1 MGLDSV
7 ELVLEIEKYFEIQIS
22 DAEAEKISTVQDM
35 VDVVASHLNIS
46 DNSANLRDDILQ
58 RINDALLKLGLIEK
72 EIKLDERIVRYISPQ
87 DERFWKVL
95 EDELQLKVPPIETI
109 NKKANRLIDKI
120 KSAFNLGPLYKAE
133 ETSVEEFIA
142 AICAAN
148 DKQLIDRKTIKSTY
162 EIYIGVIGVTV
173 DKIGVDYYEITP
185 QKAFTNDL
193 GVD

>member
-7 ELVLEIEKYFEIQIS
+7 ELVLEIEKYFEIRIS

-95 EDELQLKVPPIETI
+95 EDELQLKVPAIYTI
-109 NKKANRLIDKI
+109 NKKANKLIDKI
-120 KSAFNLGPLYKAE
+120 KSAFNLGPLYNAE

-185 QKAFTNDL
+185 EKSFTNDL

>member
-95 EDELQLKVPPIETI
+95 EDELQLKVPAIYTI
-109 NKKANRLIDKI
+109 NKKANKLIDKI
-120 KSAFNLGPLYKAE
+120 KSAFNLGPLYNAE

-185 QKAFTNDL
+185 EKSFTNDL

>member
-7 ELVLEIEKYFEIQIS
+7 ELVLEIEKYFEIRIS

-120 KSAFNLGPLYKAE
+120 KSAFNLGPLYNAE

-185 QKAFTNDL
+185 EKSFTNDL